1 VSEPWYRD
9 RKALALIFR
18 GYLPWLALMNL
29 AWETVQL
36 PLYTIWA
43 EGTRAEIA
51 FAVIHCTLGDLLIG
65 TAALALS
72 LMLLRAAAPAQWRW
86 SAVST
91 LLVLLGAG
99 YTVFSEWTNTNL
111 LRWSYSSLMPMLEV
125 FGIRIGV
132 SPLAQW
138 LAIPPLALSLAKRT
152 LQ

>member
-18 GYLPWLALMNL
+18 GYLPWLALMNF

-51 FAVIHCTLGDLLIG
+51 FAVFHCTLGDLLIG
-65 TAALALS
+65 AAALALS
-72 LMLLRAAAPAQWRW
+72 LMLLRATAPADWRW
-86 SAVST
+86 GAVST
-91 LLVLLGAG
+91 LLVILGAG
-99 YTVFSEWTNTNL
+99 YTVFSEWINTSL
-111 LRWSYSSLMPMLEV
+111 LRWSYSSLMPTFEV
-125 FGIRIGV
+125 FGNRIGV

-138 LAIPPLALSLAKRT
+138 LVIPPLALSLAKGTVR
-152 LQ
+152 